1 MINSWLHGGQGK
13 WDNPG
18 KRKMACNLTVSI
30 GNLLEMW
37 RDSLSSTNRLDILV
51 NCFLS
56 HRQYYLP
63 RRVSS
68 SGFPVPTPGRRED
81 RKALRGCQVD
91 VCVFLLF
98 FNDSFEISD
107 YGVGIMP

>member
-1 MINSWLHGGQGK
+1 MNS
-13 WDNPG
+13 
-18 KRKMACNLTVSI
+18 
-30 GNLLEMW
+30 
-37 RDSLSSTNRLDILV
+37 
-51 NCFLS
+51 FLS

-91 VCVFLLF
+91 VCVFLTFF
-98 FNDSFEISD
+98 FNDSFAISD
-107 YGVGIMP
+107 YGVLGSAVCNRFISRSTLDFSFSVNF